1 MIANGVS
8 RQFLLFAA
16 AALFANGIA
25 FACGGPTCPCD
36 TLQQAIAELSAI
48 EAQEAGDPADP
59 AHLQVLSD
67 REFMREAMEGSTAK
81 VSLAGLALEKSQN
94 VDLKQFA
101 KALIQAQMELSQQV
115 LQRAGKPLGVL
126 EQKELSKK
134 NKQLIAKLAALSGA
148 QFDDEFIKT
157 MLKNQKQDLKR
168 FGDETQLAGDPGV
181 QVAAMYGKKLISD
194 HLDALQR
201 LAGGQNLVAENQTA
215 TIGAKH

>member
-16 AALFANGIA
+16 SALFASGTA

-48 EAQEAGDPADP
+48 EAQEAGDPADL

-67 REFMREAMEGSTAK
+67 REFMREAISGSAAN
-81 VSLAGLALEKSQN
+81 VSLARLALEKSQN
-94 VDLKQFA
+94 ADLKQFV
-101 KALIQAQMELSQQV
+101 KTLIRDQMELRQQV
-115 LQRAGKPLGVL
+115 L
-126 EQKELSKK
+126 
-134 NKQLIAKLAALSGA
+134 LAVLSGA
-148 QFDDEFIKT
+148 QFDGEFIKT
-157 MLKNQKQDLKR
+157 MLKDQKQDLKR

-181 QVAAMYGKKLISD
+181 QVAALYGKKLISD

-201 LAGGQNLVAENQTA
+201 LAGSQSLVAENQTA
-215 TIGAKH
+215 TIGAKP